1 MKLRHLVSLFALA
14 LASPLSAQA
23 PSADDPPVT
32 LTVVPSSIAKG
43 GHVTLSGLAYPQPGV
58 PVQLTITLPTGAPTV
73 LTVTPDSKGR
83 YSAIFAQTGAEG
95 EYKINATQ
103 GKSTAATGDFK
114 VQSVTLDIDED
125 VADNKALLGQ
135 PADLVKAVK
144 AAVDNVPDSPA
155 KTDMEAK
162 LDQLSDQVKQ
172 LPDQSAKLAQALAPY
187 KQMVTSNPDAATILQ
202 PMFDHLAQLGDEEKQ
217 SREKFAKEVQKSEAG
232 SKTCD
237 AIDHATQALKAVPE
251 MIAILK
257 KPYDFALAFTQSM
270 VRSEAPAGA
279 EKGVDAVGALA
290 KGLPGAV
297 SSPKSSL
304 ATNEIALGSETDVAN
319 SIVAHIPAQ
328 LRATPAY
335 KFVVAETKKMLPTA
349 TGSIKGPL
357 ALFDK
362 VTALAGD
369 VIAYANEQLFAKYCE
384 KFTGNFTST
393 MTAHFFTKP
402 DATGKQIEWW
412 GYSTAIKGK
421 ITLRYP
427 KEAAGTAV
435 VLSGQVE
442 GGATRFTYHED
453 VFNAG
458 IFGKMVKGGIVHLL
472 DVAPAATD
480 NGEGGMT
487 NAMTS
492 PTSFYIPITGTYG
505 NGKVTLALS
514 DARADFNMDYTK
526 ARTFYVTMAP
536 TTLMLPV
543 MGHFTLPYV
552 GAGFILPHVLKGDFP
567 VQTVGKTLVIQ
578 STASKDFPGNQN
590 DAVYTIDMKI
600 CNPDC

>member
-1 MKLRHLVSLFALA
+1 
-14 LASPLSAQA
+14 
-23 PSADDPPVT
+23 
-32 LTVVPSSIAKG
+32 
-43 GHVTLSGLAYPQPGV
+43 
-58 PVQLTITLPTGAPTV
+58 
-73 LTVTPDSKGR
+73 
-83 YSAIFAQTGAEG
+83 
-95 EYKINATQ
+95 
-103 GKSTAATGDFK
+103 
-114 VQSVTLDIDED
+114 
-125 VADNKALLGQ
+125 
-135 PADLVKAVK
+135 
-144 AAVDNVPDSPA
+144 
-155 KTDMEAK
+155 
-162 LDQLSDQVKQ
+162 
-172 LPDQSAKLAQALAPY
+172 
-187 KQMVTSNPDAATILQ
+187 
-202 PMFDHLAQLGDEEKQ
+202 
-217 SREKFAKEVQKSEAG
+217 
-232 SKTCD
+232 
-237 AIDHATQALKAVPE
+237 
-251 MIAILK
+251 
-257 KPYDFALAFTQSM
+257 
-270 VRSEAPAGA
+270 
-279 EKGVDAVGALA
+279 
-290 KGLPGAV
+290 
-297 SSPKSSL
+297 
-304 ATNEIALGSETDVAN
+304 
-319 SIVAHIPAQ
+319 
-328 LRATPAY
+328 
-335 KFVVAETKKMLPTA
+335 KKMLPTA

-357 ALFDK
+357 ASFDK

-442 GGATRFTYHED
+442 GG
-453 VFNAG
+453 
-458 IFGKMVKGGIVHLL
+458 
-472 DVAPAATD
+472 
-480 NGEGGMT
+480 MT

-505 NGKVTLALS
+505 NGKVALALS

-567 VQTVGKTLVIQ
+567 VQRVGKTLVIQ
-578 STASKDFPGNQN
+578 STASKDFPANQN
-590 DAVYTIDMKI
+590 DAVYTIDMKV